1 MSKLTKDDIELRN
14 RITERLIYLRKSTG
28 LSQSEFAKLHEIDRQ
43 QVNRWE
49 SFESERGVTI
59 YTIQRFCTLVK
70 ITLQEFFDDP
80 LFK

>member
-14 RITERLIYLRKSTG
+14 RITERLIHLRKSTG

>member
-49 SFESERGVTI
+49 
-59 YTIQRFCTLVK
+59 L
-70 ITLQEFFDDP
+70 
-80 LFK
+80 

>member
-14 RITERLIYLRKSTG
+14 KITQRLINLRKSTG

-59 YTIQRFCTLVK
+59 YTIQRFCALIK

>member
-1 MSKLTKDDIELRN
+1 MSKLSKDDIELRN
-14 RITERLIYLRKSTG
+14 MITQRLINLRKSTG

-59 YTIQRFCTLVK
+59 YTIKRFCTLVK
-70 ITLQEFFDDP
+70 ITLKEFFDDP

>member
-14 RITERLIYLRKSTG
+14 RITERLIRLRKSTG

-49 SFESERGVTI
+49 SYESERGVTI
-59 YTIQRFCTLVK
+59 YTIQRFCTLIK

>member
-1 MSKLTKDDIELRN
+1 MSKLSKDDIELRN
-14 RITERLIYLRKSTG
+14 MITQRLINLRKSTG

-59 YTIQRFCTLVK
+59 YTIQKFCTLVK